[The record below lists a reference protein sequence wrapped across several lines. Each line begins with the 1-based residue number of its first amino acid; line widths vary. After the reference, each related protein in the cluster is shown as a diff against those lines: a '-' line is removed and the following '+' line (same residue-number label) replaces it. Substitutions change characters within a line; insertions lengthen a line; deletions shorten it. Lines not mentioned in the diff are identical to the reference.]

1 MLISLYL
8 KHTNMQIIKRFIIFQ
23 QHVIIFSNDSDDI
36 IDKPIQF
43 CIIHNILLFT
53 VYQIKKEIKLFKP
66 STFRKLVYIKGLI
79 LPNSNLANN
88 LLNLSF

>member
-1 MLISLYL
+1 MF
-8 KHTNMQIIKRFIIFQ
+8 N
-23 QHVIIFSNDSDDI
+23 NDSDDI

-43 CIIHNILLFT
+43 CIIHNILLFP

-66 STFRKLVYIKGLI
+66 STFGKLVYIKGLI
-79 LPNSNLANN
+79 LPNSYLANS